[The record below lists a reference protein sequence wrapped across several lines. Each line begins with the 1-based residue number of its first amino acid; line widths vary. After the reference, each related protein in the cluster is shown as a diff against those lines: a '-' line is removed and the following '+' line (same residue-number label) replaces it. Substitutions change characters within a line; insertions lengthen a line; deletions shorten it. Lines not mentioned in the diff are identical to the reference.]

1 MARTPR
7 KWQGA
12 RNPSGLKRV
21 RQAERRHAI
30 LQPRRSAAKTL
41 VAKAVTVATAQ
52 PESAD
57 VADHA
62 ERGHLGPRPRRQVG
76 AIHPNA
82 AARRKSR
89 LTRRSTPPWWRGRRG
104 AGHVAKSTGKA
115 AAAKAA
121 KARIAAG
128 KAVKAKGAQTAAG
141 KARAALSKTTRAEAA
156 PAAAPVAEAPAAKTT
171 GRRPRRRPPK
181 TTRPSRAA
189 KTPPRPRRR
198 RPRPSRAAKSHAAT
212 PAPRPAKPAAA
223 KAAPKTDEGRRS
235 PRVLAPRPPNAPVAD
250 RGVFDSADLRPVAAQ
265 AHAGPP
271 PAVRPPGG
279 SGARWRSRSQRGM
292 APRARS
298 GPPHTSVARGRLRA
312 VHVRGARVARL
323 RTRRPDAVSAAG
335 PRRRAAATEG
345 CADATRTST
354 ATAGCAA

>member
-1 MARTPR
+1 LARTPR

-52 PESAD
+52 PDSAD
-57 VADHA
+57 VATSLSAAISALDRA
-62 ERGHLGPRPRRQVG
+62 AKAG

-89 LTRRSTPPWWRGRRG
+89 LTLKVNAAVGGGAVVS

-141 KARAALSKTTRAEAA
+141 KARAALSKTTRAEAT
-156 PAAAPVAEAPAAKTT
+156 PAAAPVTEAPAAKTT
-171 GRRPRRRPPK
+171 RAKAAPKAAATKAATAK
-181 TTRPSRAA
+181 TTAKAAPKAAATKTTAA
-189 KTPPRPRRR
+189 KATK
-198 RPRPSRAAKSHAAT
+198 AAPKAT
-212 PAPRPAKPAAA
+212 AKPAAA
-223 KAAPKTDEGRRS
+223 KAAPKTTK
-235 PRVLAPRPPNAPVAD
+235 
-250 RGVFDSADLRPVAAQ
+250 AAK
-265 AHAGPP
+265 P
-271 PAVRPPGG
+271 
-279 SGARWRSRSQRGM
+279 
-292 APRARS
+292 
-298 GPPHTSVARGRLRA
+298 
-312 VHVRGARVARL
+312 
-323 RTRRPDAVSAAG
+323 
-335 PRRRAAATEG
+335 E
-345 CADATRTST
+345 
-354 ATAGCAA
+354 

>member
-41 VAKAVTVATAQ
+41 VAKAVMVATAQ
-52 PESAD
+52 PDSAD
-57 VADHA
+57 VATSLSAAISALDRA
-62 ERGHLGPRPRRQVG
+62 AKAG

-89 LTRRSTPPWWRGRRG
+89 LTIKINAATGGGAVVS
-104 AGHVAKSTGKA
+104 AGHVSKSTGKA

-156 PAAAPVAEAPAAKTT
+156 PAAAPVVEAPAAKTT
-171 GRRPRRRPPK
+171 RAKAAPK
-181 TTRPSRAA
+181 TTTKQAAA
-189 KTPPRPRRR
+189 KAAPKATATKAT
-198 RPRPSRAAKSHAAT
+198 AAKSTKAT
-212 PAPRPAKPAAA
+212 PKTAAKPAAA
-223 KAAPKTDEGRRS
+223 KAAPKT
-235 PRVLAPRPPNAPVAD
+235 
-250 RGVFDSADLRPVAAQ
+250 
-265 AHAGPP
+265 
-271 PAVRPPGG
+271 
-279 SGARWRSRSQRGM
+279 
-292 APRARS
+292 
-298 GPPHTSVARGRLRA
+298 TK
-312 VHVRGARVARL
+312 
-323 RTRRPDAVSAAG
+323 
-335 PRRRAAATEG
+335 ATKPE
-345 CADATRTST
+345 
-354 ATAGCAA
+354 